1 MAGILKPDTVSD
13 TEDRKALKAEV
24 EQRKEDVRDFVTL
37 FPGWR
42 VWMISYIRDLQ
53 KIADDIYSIHKP
65 VTSVGVGQSVAG
77 GAANTAA
84 CDMDIV
90 TQTQRQKRVNDIM
103 EQYTKD
109 SRKMAECYTK
119 LLRAV
124 QFLKHCEK
132 SETAFPGGAESLT
145 EPLAGFVAVDETI
158 TKQETV
164 TSKAGSA
171 AQTRLPFM
179 SSLIPRANDGHNLNC
194 GARADIAKHIEDVA
208 KVLEDEV
215 TAYEEVYK
223 HLEDTVSNT
232 EIWKA
237 FLTELAK
244 RTDDVQSFKSQLSVW
259 RQQVAGHLRT
269 LREAADHIDSHHRSD
284 TVLTIVGSILCIVGM
299 ILFDVGIVT
308 VIELGNEIM
317 KRLVFTFSLS
327 LLGVLVLEVR
337 GNRISVA
344 RGNIIATQAEKVI
357 RVNEI
362 IEQYKT
368 ESRAMA
374 DCYNKLNTRI
384 QLFMKSGRDTFT
396 GKAEM
401 FSSSLGSF
409 RPIINMEATRRV
421 NPVKA
426 VLQRL
431 IAIFVVYEVYFAI
444 KNIIYFLS
452 GAKSKIAE
460 QIRKVADMMEVE
472 GRSCGEFYQL
482 QKNI

>member
-223 HLEDTVSNT
+223 HLEGTVTTTTNYICTVPFPSGTASMYCTQDSGAAAEAGSSDIIFRVGPGRYQNCLC
-232 EIWKA
+232 
-237 FLTELAK
+237 LTKTNNNLVMCV
-244 RTDDVQSFKSQLSVW
+244 RGRDQGWHSVCQ
-259 RQQVAGHLRT
+259 REGIAPPHLWP
-269 LREAADHIDSHHRSD
+269 
-284 TVLTIVGSILCIVGM
+284 
-299 ILFDVGIVT
+299 
-308 VIELGNEIM
+308 
-317 KRLVFTFSLS
+317 SLS
-327 LLGVLVLEVR
+327 PPPACSLQLYHC
-337 GNRISVA
+337 SFA
-344 RGNIIATQAEKVI
+344 
-357 RVNEI
+357 
-362 IEQYKT
+362 
-368 ESRAMA
+368 SRA
-374 DCYNKLNTRI
+374 YNSTSPY
-384 QLFMKSGRDTFT
+384 M
-396 GKAEM
+396 
-401 FSSSLGSF
+401 
-409 RPIINMEATRRV
+409 
-421 NPVKA
+421 
-426 VLQRL
+426 
-431 IAIFVVYEVYFAI
+431 
-444 KNIIYFLS
+444 
-452 GAKSKIAE
+452 
-460 QIRKVADMMEVE
+460 VE
-472 GRSCGEFYQL
+472 NDSV
-482 QKNI
+482 